1 MTGVGCVATRAAL
14 ATCSLGL
21 AVVSAADPPASPA
34 PASPTTAAL
43 AIEVQVERSLLDED
57 LGRYRAI
64 GRSRAPGLARLG
76 ELYAALDRA
85 LASAEPGARERAA
98 TLLEQIDAAEAEGE
112 HTRAAERELVERILG
127 RMRRITL
134 LEQQIASID
143 TSSEPEPGSL
153 TGPWDV
159 VLLPFS
165 TTRQL
170 HAAPDRRDR
179 QRHLRARGRVQREP
193 AGHARQ
199 PQGVPRADRLQ
210 AGTIDGVRGL
220 SLAGRPDDPRRLAQL
235 RARRARRGDRAV
247 VGDAALTASSATT
260 GGARMPYELHLALR
274 YLRFH
279 RGRTFLSVITLISV
293 AGVTVGTAA
302 LVIALALMTRLRA
315 KTCGS
320 GSSAASA
327 HLTVVHAA
335 GQSEFD
341 DARALIERIV
351 EAPGVRAA
359 APVAVR
365 AGDARAEPGSTTPRS
380 PRCTGSTRDARARDG

>member
-143 TSSEPEPGSL
+143 TSSEPEPGAL
-153 TGPWDV
+153 TGLWDV

-165 TTRQL
+165 QRGSFTLRQSGAL
-170 HAAPDRRDR
+170 VGGTYELDGGFRGSLQGTLVNRKVFLVRVDSKLGRSMEFEGYLSPDGRTI
-179 QRHLRARGRVQREP
+179 RGDWLNYE
-193 AGHARQ
+193 
-199 PQGVPRADRLQ
+199 
-210 AGTIDGVRGL
+210 
-220 SLAGRPDDPRRLAQL
+220 LAGADGGTGQW
-235 RARRARRGDRAV
+235 
-247 VGDAALTASSATT
+247 SAT
-260 GGARMPYELHLALR
+260 RR
-274 YLRFH
+274 
-279 RGRTFLSVITLISV
+279 
-293 AGVTVGTAA
+293 
-302 LVIALALMTRLRA
+302 
-315 KTCGS
+315 
-320 GSSAASA
+320 
-327 HLTVVHAA
+327 
-335 GQSEFD
+335 
-341 DARALIERIV
+341 
-351 EAPGVRAA
+351 
-359 APVAVR
+359 
-365 AGDARAEPGSTTPRS
+365 
-380 PRCTGSTRDARARDG
+380 